1 MKEIELFDSDR
12 SVSLDEIK
20 DYCKNNEREVP
31 TEGSQDYYNIVS
43 EIQRWDT
50 EDFQSDCA
58 LHFDLGQCL
67 VAGYAGLWYGNAAG
81 GKVMTINSGADL
93 FCMDVD
99 RLRVVLEDDGLVLYG
114 YHHDGTNRYVVRQLN
129 ERGKALVDKYG
140 DERTAEFHSRL
151 RKLSRKVTKKMIGL

>member
-1 MKEIELFDSDR
+1 MKEIELFDSER
-12 SVSLDEIK
+12 EVSLDEIK
-20 DYCKNNEREVP
+20 DYCQNNEREVP
-31 TEGSQDYYNIVS
+31 TEGSQDYYDIVS
-43 EIQRWDT
+43 EIQHWEA

-81 GKVMTINSGADL
+81 GKVMRIDSGADL

-129 ERGKALVDKYG
+129 ERGKALVDKHG
-140 DERTAEFHSRL
+140 DEHTAEFHNRL

>member
-1 MKEIELFDSDR
+1 MKEIELFDSER

-20 DYCKNNEREVP
+20 DYCQNNEREVP
-31 TEGSQDYYNIVS
+31 TEGSQDYYDIVS

-114 YHHDGTNRYVVRQLN
+114 YHHDGMNRYVVRQLN
-129 ERGKALVDKYG
+129 ERGKALVDKHG
-140 DERTAEFHSRL
+140 DEHTAEFHNRL

>member
-1 MKEIELFDSDR
+1 MKEIEL
-12 SVSLDEIK
+12 LDT
-20 DYCKNNEREVP
+20 DREVSFDEVKGYCVNNDMEVP
-31 TEGSQDYYNIVS
+31 AEGTQDYYDIVS
-43 EIQRWDT
+43 EIQSWDIDDFK
-50 EDFQSDCA
+50 EDAA

-67 VAGYAGLWYGNAAG
+67 VAGYAGLWNGNAAG
-81 GKVMTINSGADL
+81 GKVMTIDSGADL

-140 DERTAEFHSRL
+140 DEHTAEFHNRL

>member
-1 MKEIELFDSDR
+1 MKEIELFDSER

-20 DYCKNNEREVP
+20 DYCQNNEREVP
-31 TEGSQDYYNIVS
+31 TEGSQDYYDIVS

-81 GKVMTINSGADL
+81 GKVMRIDSGADL

-129 ERGKALVDKYG
+129 ERGKALVNKYG
-140 DERTAEFHSRL
+140 DEHTAEFHSRL